1 MRNIGI
7 HVVIAFLFCILTCIG
22 AWGQSTAQVSG
33 AVKDQTGAVLPGT
46 EVTMTQTETGL
57 KRTTVTDETGSYSLP
72 NLPIGPYRLEASL
85 PGFRLFAQTGIV
97 LQVNS
102 NPAINIVLQV
112 GQVSDEVEVQANA
125 ALVETRSTAVGQV
138 MEYVRIL
145 ELPLNGRQVTDLI
158 VLSGAAVG
166 GGAQATG
173 TATSGRNYPTD
184 SISVGGGLNN
194 GLVYI
199 LDGGTHNDPYN
210 NLNLPLPFPDALQE
224 FKVETSA
231 LQAQYGQHSSAAVNA
246 VTKSGTNE
254 FHGDLFE
261 FVRNGSMNARNAFA
275 PKRDSLK
282 RNQFGGVL
290 GGPLIKNKLFFF
302 GADQSTTLRSAPIE
316 GIAFVPTPAMLAGDW
331 TAITTPACNA
341 GRPITLRTPFLNN
354 RIDPSLFAPAALNL
368 VKRLPNA
375 ADSCGRVTYGQIIK
389 SNEHVIVGKVD
400 YQDGK
405 KHSLFGRYEFAR
417 FDAPSPYDGTS
428 TLSLLE
434 GDKKVR
440 AQSFVLGDTYVWS
453 ARIVNSFH
461 ATALRTLGEKSVHDF
476 YNLSDLGVKNFYYAP
491 GLPKILI
498 LSVTGAF
505 AAGNQA
511 ATPGWSNNT
520 VFQAADDVSW
530 IRGAHQIGF
539 GANYIHSMLNVLSV
553 STAVGSVAFTAANT
567 GLSMGDFI
575 LGKMNTFTQQNIT
588 THYPRQDY
596 LGMYF
601 QDTWK
606 TSSRLTVNAGVRWEP
621 FLGQRDKQGRMLHFQ
636 NDWFDQGRRSTV
648 FKNAPA
654 GLLFPGDAG
663 VPNDKFAPNAWLH
676 FAPRLGFAWDPQGD
690 GQMTI
695 RAAYGI
701 FFDYPHLYQFTSL
714 RDGPPFGTRV
724 ILTNP
729 VGTFDDPWQ
738 GYSGGN
744 PFPLKPVGPD
754 TGFLSN
760 AVVTNLPLNLKMPYI
775 NQWNLSIQRQIG
787 KDWLIAGNYIGST
800 GIHVLNSNEGN
811 PAVYIPGS
819 SCLINGTPFTPCS
832 STNNTIQR
840 RALNLKNQDQ
850 GRFYSNVVNA
860 DDGGTRRYNA
870 LLLSVYRRV
879 SNGLTVQGN
888 YTLSHCIDQGQT
900 TIVQNNGGQIPGR
913 RGLNQGNCDLDRR
926 HIFNL
931 STVYA
936 TPQFSNGTL
945 RILGTG
951 WKISGIVRVLSGSA
965 LTVASGLDNALSG
978 TTDQQPNQV
987 LASPYSAK
995 QSAASWLN
1003 PAAFVQ
1009 PPTGTYG
1016 AMGPRNVR
1024 GPKSVRM
1031 DMGLA
1036 RAFQVREKQSV
1047 EFRAEAFNVP
1057 NLVNLGNPTVN
1068 FTSATFGQI
1077 LSASD
1082 PRILQLALKYVF

>member
-1 MRNIGI
+1 MRVIGI
-7 HVVIAFLFCILTCIG
+7 NVAAAFLLCILTCSTVF
-22 AWGQSTAQVSG
+22 GQSTAQVSG
-33 AVKDQTGAVLPGT
+33 AVKDQTGAVLPGA

-85 PGFRLFAQTGIV
+85 PGFRSYAQSGIV

-102 NPAINIVLQV
+102 NPVMNIVLQV

-138 MEYVRIL
+138 MENVRIL

-158 VLSGAAVG
+158 VLSGAAIG

-194 GLVYI
+194 GLLYI

-290 GGPLIKNKLFFF
+290 GGPLIQNKLFFF
-302 GADQSTTLRSAPIE
+302 GGDQSTTLRSAPVE
-316 GIAFVPTPAMLAGDW
+316 GIAFAPTPAMLAGDW
-331 TAITTPACNA
+331 TAITTPGCNA
-341 GRPITLRTPFLNN
+341 GRQITLRAPFADN
-354 RIDPSLFAPAALNL
+354 RINPSMFSVAALNL
-368 VKRLPNA
+368 VRRLPNPT
-375 ADSCGRVTYGQIIK
+375 DSCGRVTYGQVIK
-389 SNEHVIVGKVD
+389 SNEHVIVGKID
-400 YQDGK
+400 YQHST

-417 FDAPSPYDGTS
+417 YDAPAPYDGVS

-440 AQSFVLGDTYVWS
+440 AQSLVLGDTYVWS
-453 ARIVNSFH
+453 TRIVNSFH
-461 ATALRTLGEKSVHDF
+461 ATALRTLGEKTVHDF

-491 GLPKILI
+491 GLPKMLI

-539 GANYIHSMLNVLSV
+539 GTNYIHSMLNVLSV

-567 GLSMGDFI
+567 GLSMGDFM
-575 LGKMNTFTQQNIT
+575 LGKMNTYTQQNIT

-596 LGMYF
+596 LGMYL

-606 TSSRLTVNAGVRWEP
+606 ASSRLTVNAGVRWEP

-636 NDWFDQGRRSTV
+636 NDWFDQGRHSTV

-654 GLLFPGDAG
+654 GLLFPGDPG
-663 VPNDKFAPNAWLH
+663 IPDDKFTPNALLH
-676 FAPRLGFAWDPQGD
+676 FAPRVGIAWDPRGD
-690 GQMTI
+690 GRTTI

-714 RDGPPFGTRV
+714 RDGPPWGTRV

-738 GYSGGN
+738 GVAGGN

-754 TGFLSN
+754 STFLTN
-760 AVVTNLPLNLKMPYI
+760 AVVTNLPLSLKMPYI
-775 NQWNLSIQRQIG
+775 NQWNLSVQRQIG
-787 KDWLIAGNYIGST
+787 SDWLVAGNYIGST

-811 PAVYIPGS
+811 PAVYLPGM
-819 SCLINGTPFTPCS
+819 S

-840 RALNLKNQDQ
+840 RALILKNPDQ

-870 LLLSVYRRV
+870 LLVSVQRRASTDV
-879 SNGLTVQGN
+879 TVQGN
-888 YTLSHCIDQGQT
+888 YTWSHCIDQGQT
-900 TIVQNNGGQIPGR
+900 TVVQNNGFQIPER
-913 RGLNQGNCDLDRR
+913 RGANEGNCDQDRR
-926 HIFNL
+926 HNFNL

-936 TPQFSNGTL
+936 TPQFSSGTL
-945 RILGTG
+945 RMLAGG
-951 WKISGIVRVLSGSA
+951 WKISGIVRILSGSA

-987 LASPYSAK
+987 LPSPYSAH

-1009 PPTGTYG
+1009 PPLGTYG
-1016 AMGPRNVR
+1016 TMGPRNVR
-1024 GPKSVRM
+1024 GPKSVRI
-1031 DMGLA
+1031 DMGLT

-1047 EFRAEAFNVP
+1047 EFRVEAFNVP

-1077 LSASD
+1077 LSATD

>member
-1 MRNIGI
+1 MPHPNKTDLRGNMRDVRTQI
-7 HVVIAFLFCILTCIG
+7 VAAFVCCILAG
-22 AWGQSTAQVSG
+22 ALAYGQSTAQVSG
-33 AVKDQTGAVLPGT
+33 SVKDQTGAVLPGT
-46 EVTMTQTETGL
+46 EMTMTQTETGL
-57 KRTTVTDETGSYSLP
+57 TRTTMSDETGSYSLP

-85 PGFRLFAQTGIV
+85 PGFRSYAQSGIV

-102 NPAINIVLQV
+102 NPVINIVLQV
-112 GQVSDEVEVQANA
+112 GQISDEVEVQANA

-138 MEYVRIL
+138 MENVRIL

-173 TATSGRNYPTD
+173 SVTSGRNYPTD

-194 GLVYI
+194 GLLYI

-210 NLNLPLPFPDALQE
+210 NLSLPLPFPDALQE

-246 VTKSGTNE
+246 VTRSGTNE

-261 FVRNGSMNARNAFA
+261 FVRNGAMNARNAFA
-275 PKRDSLK
+275 PQRDSLK
-282 RNQFGGVL
+282 RNQFGGVV
-290 GGPLIKNKLFFF
+290 GGPVIKNKLFFF
-302 GADQSTTLRSAPIE
+302 GGDQSTTVRSAPVE

-331 TAITTPACNA
+331 TAITTPVCNG
-341 GRPITLRTPFLNN
+341 GRQIALRAPFNNN
-354 RIDPSLFAPAALNL
+354 RIDPSLLSPAAINL
-368 VKRLPNA
+368 VKRLPNPT
-375 ADSCGRVTYGQIIK
+375 DSCGRVSFGQIIK

-400 YQDGK
+400 YQGSK
-405 KHSLFGRYEFAR
+405 NHSLFGRYEFAR
-417 FDAPSPYDGTS
+417 WDAPAPYDGNS

-440 AQSFVLGDTYVWS
+440 AQSFVLGDTYVFS
-453 ARIVNSFH
+453 PTIVNSFH
-461 ATALRTLGEKSVHDF
+461 ATALRTLGEKSSKDF

-498 LSVTGAF
+498 VSIAGAF
-505 AAGNQA
+505 AAGSQV

-520 VFQAADDVSW
+520 VFQATDDVSW
-530 IRGAHQIGF
+530 IRGSHQIGF

-553 STAVGSVAFTAANT
+553 SAAVGNVTFTAQNT
-567 GLSMGDFI
+567 GLSMGDFM
-575 LGKMNTFTQQNIT
+575 LGKMNTFSQQNIT

-596 LGMYF
+596 VGMYL

-606 TSSRLTVNAGVRWEP
+606 MSSRLTVNAGVRWEP
-621 FLGQRDKQGRMLHFQ
+621 FLGQRDKFGRMLHFQ
-636 NDWFDQGRRSTV
+636 NDWFDQGRRSAI

-663 VPNDKFAPNAWLH
+663 VPDDKMLPNALLH
-676 FAPRLGFAWDPQGD
+676 FAPRIGLAWDPAGD

-701 FFDYPHLYQFTSL
+701 FFDYPHLYQFNSL
-714 RDGPPFGTRV
+714 RDAPPFGTRV

-738 GYSGGN
+738 GYAGGN

-754 TGFLSN
+754 STFLTN
-760 AVVTNLPLNLKMPYI
+760 AVVTNLPLNLKMPYM

-787 KDWLIAGNYIGST
+787 KDWLVAGNYIGNT

-811 PAVYIPGS
+811 PAVYLPGS
-819 SCLINGTPFTPCS
+819 S

-840 RALNLKNQDQ
+840 RALNLKNPDQ

-870 LLLSVYRRV
+870 LLLSVQRRASRDV
-879 SNGLTVQGN
+879 TIQGN
-888 YTLSHCIDQGQT
+888 YTWSHCIDQGQNT
-900 TIVQNNGGQIPGR
+900 TVGNNGFQIPER
-913 RGLNQGNCDLDRR
+913 RAANQGNCDLDRR
-926 HIFNL
+926 HNFNL

-936 TPQFSNGTL
+936 SPQFSNGTL
-945 RILGTG
+945 RMLATG
-951 WKISGIVRVLSGSA
+951 WKVSGIVRILSGSA

-987 LASPYSAK
+987 LPSPYVAK
-995 QSAASWLN
+995 KSVKSWLN

-1009 PPTGTYG
+1009 PPLGTYG
-1016 AMGPRNVR
+1016 TMGPRNVR
-1024 GPKSVRM
+1024 GPRSVRI
-1031 DMGLA
+1031 DMGLT
-1036 RAFQVREKQSV
+1036 RAFQIREKQSV
-1047 EFRAEAFNVP
+1047 EFRAEAFNIP
-1057 NLVNLGNPTVN
+1057 NLVNLGNPTLN
-1068 FTSATFGQI
+1068 LTSATFGQI
-1077 LSASD
+1077 LSATD

>member
-1 MRNIGI
+1 MRNICVRI
-7 HVVIAFLFCILTCIG
+7 VAALVCCILGG
-22 AWGQSTAQVSG
+22 AAYGQSTAQVSG
-33 AVKDQTGAVLPGT
+33 AVKDQTGAVLPGA
-46 EVTMTQTETGL
+46 EVRMTQTETGL
-57 KRTTVTDETGSYSLP
+57 TRTTITDETGSYSLP

-85 PGFRLFAQTGIV
+85 PGFRSYVQSGIV

-102 NPAINIVLQV
+102 NPVINIGLQV

-138 MEYVRIL
+138 MENVRIL

-173 TATSGRNYPTD
+173 TVTSGRNYPTD

-194 GLVYI
+194 GLLYI

-254 FHGDLFE
+254 LHGDVFE
-261 FVRNGSMNARNAFA
+261 FVRNGALNARNAFA
-275 PKRDSLK
+275 PQRDSLK

-290 GGPLIKNKLFFF
+290 GGPVIKNKLFFF
-302 GADQSTTLRSAPIE
+302 GGDQSTTLRSAPVE
-316 GIAFVPTPAMLAGDW
+316 GIAFVPTEAMLAGDW
-331 TAITTPACNA
+331 TAITSPACNN
-341 GRPITLRTPFLNN
+341 GRQIPLRAPFNN
-354 RIDPSLFAPAALNL
+354 NSINPSMFSPAALNL
-368 VKRLPNA
+368 VKRLPA
-375 ADSCGRVTYGQIIK
+375 ATDSCGRVTYGQIIK

-400 YQDGK
+400 YQASK

-417 FDAPSPYDGTS
+417 WDAPAPYDGKS

-440 AQSFVLGDTYVWS
+440 AQSLVLGDTYVVS
-453 ARIVNSFH
+453 PTIVNSFH
-461 ATALRTLGEKSVHDF
+461 ATGLRTLGDKTSGDF
-476 YNLSDLGVKNFYYAP
+476 YTLSDLGVKNFYYAP

-498 LSVTGAF
+498 VSIPGAF

-511 ATPGWSNNT
+511 ATRGWSNNT
-520 VFQAADDVSW
+520 VFQATDDVSW
-530 IRGAHQIGF
+530 IRGSHQIGF

-553 STAVGSVAFTAANT
+553 STAVGSVTFNAQNT
-567 GLSMGDFI
+567 GLSMGDFM
-575 LGKMNTFTQQNIT
+575 LGRMNTFSQQNIT

-596 LGMYF
+596 VGMYI

-621 FLGQRDKQGRMLHFQ
+621 FLGQRDKYGRMLHFQ
-636 NDWFDQGRRSTV
+636 NDLFDQGRRSTV

-654 GLLFPGDAG
+654 GLLFPGDSG
-663 VPNDKFAPNAWLH
+663 VPNDQMLPNALLH
-676 FAPRLGFAWDPQGD
+676 FAPRVGFAWDPQGD
-690 GQMTI
+690 SRMTV
-695 RAAYGI
+695 RGAYGI

-714 RDGPPFGTRV
+714 RDAPPFGTRV
-724 ILTNP
+724 VLTNP

-738 GYSGGN
+738 GYAGGN

-754 TGFLSN
+754 STFLTN
-760 AVVTNLPLNLKMPYI
+760 AVVTNVPLHIKMSYM

-787 KDWLIAGNYIGST
+787 NDWLLAGNYIGST
-800 GIHVLNSNEGN
+800 GVHVLNSNEGN
-811 PAVYIPGS
+811 PAVYLPGA
-819 SCLINGTPFTPCS
+819 SCVINGTPFTPCS

-840 RALNLKNQDQ
+840 RALNLKNPDQ
-850 GRFYSNVVNA
+850 GRFFSNVVNA

-870 LLLSVYRRV
+870 LLLSLQRRASRDV
-879 SNGLTVQGN
+879 TIAGN
-888 YTLSHCIDQGQT
+888 YTWSHCIDQGET
-900 TIVQNNGGQIPGR
+900 TIVQNNGFQIPER
-913 RGLNQGNCDLDRR
+913 RGANQGNCDLDRR
-926 HIFNL
+926 HNFNL

-945 RILGTG
+945 RMLGTG
-951 WKISGIVRVLSGSA
+951 WKVSGIVRILSGSA
-965 LTVASGLDNALSG
+965 LTVSSGLDNALSG

-987 LASPYSAK
+987 LAGPYAAEKSAK
-995 QSAASWLN
+995 SWLN

-1009 PPTGTYG
+1009 PPVGTYG
-1016 AMGPRNVR
+1016 TMGPRNVR
-1024 GPKSVRM
+1024 GPKSVRI
-1031 DMGLA
+1031 DMGLT
-1036 RAFQVREKQSV
+1036 RAFRIREKQSV

-1057 NLVNLGNPTVN
+1057 NLVNLGNPTLIL
-1068 FTSATFGQI
+1068 TSATFGQI

>member
-1 MRNIGI
+1 MRDIGI
-7 HVVIAFLFCILTCIG
+7 NVVLAILFCILTCS
-22 AWGQSTAQVSG
+22 AVFGQSTAQVSG
-33 AVKDQTGAVLPGT
+33 AVKDQTGAVLPGV

-72 NLPIGPYRLEASL
+72 SLPVGPYRLEASL
-85 PGFRLFAQTGIV
+85 PGFRLYAQTGIV

-138 MEYVRIL
+138 MENVRIL

-302 GADQSTTLRSAPIE
+302 GGDQSTTVRSAPVE

-331 TAITTPACNA
+331 TAIASPVCNS
-341 GRPITLRTPFLNN
+341 GRQITLRTPFASN
-354 RIDPSLFAPAALNL
+354 RIDPSLFSPAALNL

-375 ADSCGRVTYGQIIK
+375 ADSCGRVTYGQVIK

-400 YQDGK
+400 YQDSK

-417 FDAPSPYDGTS
+417 FDAPAPYDGTS

-440 AQSFVLGDTYVWS
+440 AQSFVLGDTYVWNP
-453 ARIVNSFH
+453 RIVNSFH
-461 ATALRTLGEKSVHDF
+461 ATVLRTLGEKGVHDF
-476 YNLSDLGVKNFYYAP
+476 YNLSDLGVKNFYYP
-491 GLPKILI
+491 PELPKMLI
-498 LSVTGAF
+498 VAVTGAF

-520 VFQAADDVSW
+520 VFQATDDVSW

-539 GANYIHSMLNVLSV
+539 GTNYIHSMLNVRSV
-553 STAVGSVAFTAANT
+553 STAVGSVSFTAQNT

-575 LGKMNTFTQQNIT
+575 LGKMNQFTQQNIT
-588 THYPRQDY
+588 AHYPRQDY
-596 LGMYF
+596 LGMYL

-606 TSSRLTVNAGVRWEP
+606 MHSRLTVNAGIRWEP

-636 NDWFDQGRRSTV
+636 QDWFDQGRRSTV

-663 VPNDKFAPNAWLH
+663 VPNDRMVPNAWLH
-676 FAPRLGFAWDPQGD
+676 FAPRLGFAWDPRGN

-714 RDGPPFGTRV
+714 RDGPPWGTRV

-744 PFPLKPVGPD
+744 PFPLKPPGPD
-754 TGFLSN
+754 ATFLSN

-787 KDWLIAGNYIGST
+787 KDWLVAGNYIGSS

-819 SCLINGTPFTPCS
+819 SCVINGTNFTPCS

-840 RALNLKNQDQ
+840 RALNLKNPDQ

-860 DDGGTRRYNA
+860 DDGGTRTYNA
-870 LLLSVYRRV
+870 LLLSVQRRA

-888 YTLSHCIDQGQT
+888 YALSHCIDQGQT
-900 TIVQNNGGQIPGR
+900 AIVQNNGGQIPER
-913 RGLNQGNCDLDRR
+913 RGANQGNCDLDRR
-926 HIFNL
+926 HNFNL

-936 TPQFSNGTL
+936 TPQFSNATL

-951 WKISGIVRVLSGSA
+951 WKISGIVRILSGPV

-987 LASPYSAK
+987 LASPYAAK

-1016 AMGPRNVR
+1016 TMGPRNVR
-1024 GPKSVRM
+1024 GPKSVRI
-1031 DMGLA
+1031 DMGLT
-1036 RAFQVREKQSV
+1036 RAFQVREKQSI

-1057 NLVNLGNPTVN
+1057 NLVNLGIPTVN
-1068 FTSATFGQI
+1068 FTSSTFGQI

>member
-7 HVVIAFLFCILTCIG
+7 SIAATFLFCILTCS
-22 AWGQSTAQVSG
+22 AVFGQSTAQISG
-33 AVKDQTGAVLPGT
+33 SVKDQTGAVLPGT
-46 EVTMTQTETGL
+46 EVTMSQTETGL
-57 KRTTVTDETGSYSLP
+57 NRTTVTDETGSYSLP

-85 PGFRLFAQTGIV
+85 PGFRSYAQTGIV

-102 NPAINIVLQV
+102 NPVVNIVLQV
-112 GQVSDEVEVQANA
+112 GQVSEQVEVQANA

-138 MEYVRIL
+138 MENVRIL

-173 TATSGRNYPTD
+173 SVTSGRNYPTD

-261 FVRNGSMNARNAFA
+261 FVRNGSLNARNAFA

-282 RNQFGGVL
+282 RNQFGGVF
-290 GGPLIKNKLFFF
+290 GGPVIKNKLFFF
-302 GADQSTTLRSAPIE
+302 GGDQSTTLRSAPVE
-316 GIAFVPTPAMLAGDW
+316 GIAFLPTPVMLAGDW
-331 TAITTPACNA
+331 TAIASPACNA
-341 GRPITLRTPFLNN
+341 GRQITLRAPFTNN
-354 RIDPSLFAPAALNL
+354 RIDPSLFSPAALNL
-368 VKRLPNA
+368 LKRLPA
-375 ADSCGRVTYGQIIK
+375 ATDSCGRVTYGQLIK
-389 SNEHVIVGKVD
+389 SNEHVIVSKID
-400 YQDGK
+400 YQGSS
-405 KHSLFGRYEFAR
+405 KHSVFGRYEFAR
-417 FDAPSPYDGTS
+417 YDAPSPYDGVS

-440 AQSFVLGDTYVWS
+440 AQSFVLGDTYVWGPK
-453 ARIVNSFH
+453 IVNSFH
-461 ATALRTLGEKSVHDF
+461 GTVLRTLGEKSSQDF
-476 YNLSDLGVKNFYYAP
+476 FTLSDLGVKNFYYAP
-491 GLPKILI
+491 GLPKIFI
-498 LSVTGAF
+498 VSVPGAF

-511 ATPGWSNNT
+511 ATKGRSNNT
-520 VFQAADDVSW
+520 VFQLADDVSW
-530 IRGAHQIGF
+530 IQGTHQIGF

-553 STAVGSVAFTAANT
+553 STAVGSVAFTATNT
-567 GLSMGDFI
+567 GLSMGDYI
-575 LGKMNTFTQQNIT
+575 LGRMNTFSQQNIT

-596 LGMYF
+596 LGMYI

-606 TSSRLTVNAGVRWEP
+606 ASSRLTVNAGVRWEP

-636 NDWFDQGRRSTV
+636 NDWFDQGRQSTV

-654 GLLFPGDAG
+654 GLLFPGDEG
-663 VPNDKFAPNAWLH
+663 VPSDKMAPDAWLH
-676 FAPRLGFAWDPQGD
+676 FAPRVGFAWDPQGT

-714 RDGPPFGTRV
+714 RDGPPWGTRV

-738 GYSGGN
+738 GYPGGN

-754 TGFLSN
+754 TGFSTN
-760 AVVTNLPLNLKMPYI
+760 AVVTNIPLDLKMPYI
-775 NQWNLSIQRQIG
+775 NQWNLSIQRQFG
-787 KDWLIAGNYIGST
+787 RDWLVAGNYIGST
-800 GIHVLNSNEGN
+800 GVHVLNSNEGN

-819 SCLINGTPFTPCS
+819 SCVINGTTFTPCS
-832 STNNTIQR
+832 STSNTIQR
-840 RALNLKNQDQ
+840 RALNLKNSDK

-860 DDGGTRRYNA
+860 DSGGTRRYNG
-870 LLLSVYRRV
+870 LMLSVQRRAG
-879 SNGLTVQGN
+879 SSLTVQGN
-888 YTLSHCIDQGQT
+888 YTWSHCIDQGQT
-900 TIVQNNGGQIPGR
+900 TIVQNNGFQIPER
-913 RGLNQGNCDLDRR
+913 RGANEGNCDLDRR
-926 HIFNL
+926 HNFNL
-931 STVYA
+931 STVYS
-936 TPQFSNGTL
+936 TPQLSNSAL

-965 LTVASGLDNALSG
+965 LTVSSGLDNALSG
-978 TTDQQPNQV
+978 TTDQQPNQI
-987 LASPYSAK
+987 LASPY
-995 QSAASWLN
+995 AAEKNAAHWLN
-1003 PAAFVQ
+1003 PAAFAQ
-1009 PPTGTYG
+1009 PALGTYG
-1016 AMGPRNVR
+1016 NMGPRNVR
-1024 GPKSVRM
+1024 GPKSVRI
-1031 DMGLA
+1031 DMGLT
-1036 RAFQVREKQSV
+1036 RAFQIRERQSI

-1057 NLVNLGNPTVN
+1057 NLVNLGPPTLVLTN
-1068 FTSATFGQI
+1068 GNFGQI

-1082 PRILQLALKYVF
+1082 PRIMQLALKYIF